1 MAYRVKKIV
10 DCDIEFLP
18 DLVETP
24 IWGDFDEI
32 DAPRSV
38 RLVAALY
45 RAVADRENY
54 YQENTPTAFGDPDYK
69 LAYGIAQG
77 IMIAGE
83 IEQRERNG
91 KMFFYKGK
99 RLILVVDKP
108 IRTKYYYEALA
119 DIRKTREA
127 FGF

>member
-1 MAYRVKKIV
+1 MAYRVKKV
-10 DCDIEFLP
+10 ADGDIEFLP

-24 IWGDFDEI
+24 IWRDYDEI
-32 DAPRSV
+32 GAPRSV

-45 RAVADRENY
+45 KSIAERENY
-54 YQENTPTAFGDPDYK
+54 YQENTPTAFGDPEYK
-69 LAYGIAQG
+69 LAFGIAQG

-83 IEQRERNG
+83 IEERVRNG

-99 RLILVVDKP
+99 KLILVVDKP

-119 DIRKTREA
+119 DIKKTREML
-127 FGF
+127 GF

>member
-1 MAYRVKKIV
+1 MAYKVRKIV

-18 DLVETP
+18 DIVETS
-24 IWGDFDEI
+24 IWKDFDEI
-32 DAPRSV
+32 GAPRSV

-45 RAVADRENY
+45 KAVADRENY
-54 YQENTPTAFGDPDYK
+54 YQENTPTAFGDPEYK
-69 LAYGIAQG
+69 LAFGIAQG

-83 IEQRERNG
+83 IEERVRTG

-99 RLILVVDKP
+99 RLILVVEKP
-108 IRTKYYYEALA
+108 MRTKYYYEALS

-127 FGF
+127 LGI